1 MAHPSP
7 TESDLH
13 RSMALQ
19 AGIHLISMAA
29 KALLV
34 LGGAVLLGEV
44 VAGPGRRILSHSHS
58 QRCEPSSNEP
68 S

>member
-1 MAHPSP
+1 MASP
-7 TESDLH
+7 TPVDSDLQ

-44 VAGPGRRILSHSHS
+44 VAGPGRRMIH
-58 QRCEPSSNEP
+58 RCEPCAEP
-68 S
+68 GNDPS

>member
-1 MAHPSP
+1 MASP
-7 TESDLH
+7 TPVDSDLQ

-44 VAGPGRRILSHSHS
+44 VAGPRSADDQPWAPLRTL
-58 QRCEPSSNEP
+58 R
-68 S
+68 

>member
-1 MAHPSP
+1 
-7 TESDLH
+7 
-13 RSMALQ
+13 MALQ
-19 AGIHLISMAA
+19 AGLHLISMAA

-44 VAGPGRRILSHSHS
+44 VAGPGRRAFTNHAH
-58 QRCEPSSNEP
+58 RCEPTSNEP

>member
-1 MAHPSP
+1 MAP
-7 TESDLH
+7 TTPVDADLQ

-44 VAGPGRRILSHSHS
+44 VAGPGRRIVSHGQHCQSS
-58 QRCEPSSNEP
+58 GDEPS
-68 S
+68 

>member
-1 MAHPSP
+1 MAP
-7 TESDLH
+7 TTSTEADLQ
-13 RSMALQ
+13 RSLALQ

-44 VAGPGRRILSHSHS
+44 VAGPGRRIISHSH
-58 QRCEPSSNEP
+58 RCEPNPGSDP